1 MPGEER
7 AGRFVGPGVV
17 GTGTVSGQII
27 AVLAT
32 HVLPSLPGGKRCIT
46 YATEGSSG
54 GNERRHASVLN
65 TYSPQPTSVLTA
77 AVISATAFFASA
89 KYMLV
94 LGLAYSSLSMPA

>member
-1 MPGEER
+1 MLPRLIDGKLPYQAMPLREE
-7 AGRFVGPGVV
+7 
-17 GTGTVSGQII
+17 
-27 AVLAT
+27 
-32 HVLPSLPGGKRCIT
+32 PGGT
-46 YATEGSSG
+46 A
-54 GNERRHASVLN
+54 RRHEPVLN